1 MTAQFV
7 RLDGRRFVNSD
18 FIAEVRKLYPATT
31 SKMPLGYATYVGW
44 TGKDLVQFVQHD
56 PVGGLEGVVY
66 EAVPHPVKPEA
77 FDDKI
82 LRHVKHREL
91 KASQSPATQQPAP
104 TAETPPEPAVPV
116 KTARSAEGLYG
127 YARLVQACCEVSTKR
142 LNMRARDL
150 MRKAVRRDESVLSF
164 LQQHVRRGR
173 DLSARVLLSAYRE
186 SLPKLAST
194 PVTAAAPKLGLY
206 GFPVRTAALG
216 LQLCASM
223 REAAGI
229 IASDLHRR
237 KAALHPKITGFLDAH
252 SKTAKCGA
260 SRLLWS
266 CYPDAG
272 FKFRRRVATPETVD
286 GWLSWSPDDL
296 NA

>member
-77 FDDKI
+77 FDQKI
-82 LRHVKHREL
+82 LQHVKHREL
-91 KASQSPATQQPAP
+91 KASVTTVAPQPAP
-104 TAETPPEPAVPV
+104 NPEPELVTPV
-116 KTARSAEGLYG
+116 RTARTAEGLYG

-142 LNMRARDL
+142 LNIRARDL
-150 MRKAVRRDESVLSF
+150 MKKAVRRDESVLAF
-164 LQQHVRRGR
+164 LQQHVRKGR

-194 PVTAAAPKLGLY
+194 PVTAAAPKLGMY

-216 LQLCASM
+216 LQLCASV
-223 REAAGI
+223 RESAGI
-229 IASDLHRR
+229 IAADLHRR
-237 KAALHPKITGFLDAH
+237 KATLHPKITGFLDAH

-260 SRLLWS
+260 SRLIWS

-272 FKFRRRVATPETVD
+272 FKFRRRVATPETVE
-286 GWLSWSPDDL
+286 GWLGWMPDDL
-296 NA
+296 TA